1 MTWEKITVA
10 EEQVTIDLAG
20 FSNHLEAP
28 LDKPVRALAVAPL
41 HTQTAAHPNSPWV
54 FRGMKPGQHVDP
66 AHLRQRL
73 KPVFSTLA
81 ARMGTLHE
89 LTRIAPAA
97 IIALRRIQLHTCK
110 SFFLSETGG
119 INVDAARRSE
129 GSFA

>member
-20 FSNHLEAP
+20 FSIHLEAP

-89 LTRIAPAA
+89 LTRIAPVA
-97 IIALRRIQLHTCK
+97 IIADVLGYNPQTIEQHSHSSASSYAQYVASNRT
-110 SFFLSETGG
+110 
-119 INVDAARRSE
+119 
-129 GSFA
+129 